1 MRVTKPSP
9 PATKRSMPRPTNP
22 RSTSLPIVL
31 PSAPPPLP
39 LKRPPRRLPVCAPF
53 ACPRPRSWPKW
64 ASKRSVSTPPAPAIP
79 VRWNT
84 AASFSPR
91 GARFFISAPST
102 ARTTSANFSPSSMP
116 SPSSTSRAR
125 KCPFIP
131 ILPPPFRGCAANS
144 VARSWCAPRAPKS
157 STK

>member
-9 PATKRSMPRPTNP
+9 LATKRSMPRPTNP
-22 RSTSLPIVL
+22 SSTFVSPV
-31 PSAPPPLP
+31 PPPVPKSLP
-39 LKRPPRRLPVCAPF
+39 LKRPPRRLPVCAPST
-53 ACPRPRSWPKW
+53 CPRPRYWPKW
-64 ASKRSVSTPPAPAIP
+64 ASKRSVSMPPAPAIP

-84 AASFSPR
+84 AASSSPR
-91 GARFFISAPST
+91 GARSFISAPST

-125 KCPFIP
+125 KCPFIL

-144 VARSWCAPRAPKS
+144 VARSWRVPRAPKS